1 MTDDCRAL
9 LVKARESIRAAE
21 LLHREGYP
29 DYCGSRCY
37 YAMFYAAEAL
47 LLSQNLAFSSHGAV
61 QAAFGKNFAKAGLVD
76 TKFHRDLLLAFQVRQ
91 AGDYEPT
98 PSVSPE
104 RAGELITQAKEFIEM
119 AEHHLPAQ

>member
-1 MTDDCRAL
+1 
-9 LVKARESIRAAE
+9 
-21 LLHREGYP
+21 
-29 DYCGSRCY
+29 
-37 YAMFYAAEAL
+37 MFYAAEAL